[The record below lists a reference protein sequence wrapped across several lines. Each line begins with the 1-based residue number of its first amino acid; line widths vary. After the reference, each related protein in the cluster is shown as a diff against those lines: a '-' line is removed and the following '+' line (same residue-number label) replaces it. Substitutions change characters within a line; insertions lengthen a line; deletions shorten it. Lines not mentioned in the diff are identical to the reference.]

1 MVEIIAWAKSC
12 VCVFEMLMA
21 NDTNFTHGLVESNSS
36 LSEHDEGGFNLYK
49 SLRDC
54 T

>member
-12 VCVFEMLMA
+12 VCVCVSEMLMA

-36 LSEHDEGGFNLYK
+36 LSEHDKGGFNL
-49 SLRDC
+49 
-54 T
+54 